1 MIGEPVGAS
10 LALIAIVLG
19 AWFCAIGI
27 GTYLAWKSMRGVR
40 PSSIQERP
48 NLPDESSG
56 EEVA

>member
-1 MIGEPVGAS
+1 MIGEPVEAS
-10 LALIAIVLG
+10 VALIAIMLG

-40 PSSIQERP
+40 SSRIQETP
-48 NLPDESSG
+48 NLPDESFG